1 VSRRDPHSTRA
12 PLPPILRG
20 RKLSEVV
27 AREILKDA
35 MRRGIPPGSRLASEG
50 EMVETLEVGRGSL
63 REALRILEVQGLLTI
78 RPGPGG
84 GPILKE
90 VSSRDFGNMSSL
102 YYMVTGATYREVI
115 DARMSMN
122 PLLARMAAA
131 RRAPEAQER
140 LSAAIENTAS
150 VMNADDR
157 TWLVTASEFYP
168 VVGDLSGNHILAMF
182 ASSLQ
187 DIYSGQLPPVAR
199 DRSLRRDILAGHRA
213 IAAAIVRG
221 NAPDAERLTAAAM
234 EDIISRIAR
243 AFPGYL
249 DQPVDW
255 Q

>member
-1 VSRRDPHSTRA
+1 VSTPDPQLGRSFPASIH
-12 PLPPILRG
+12 RG

-35 MRRGIPPGSRLASEG
+35 MRRGMPPGSRLAPESA
-50 EMVETLEVGRGSL
+50 MVSDFDVGRSSL

-84 GPILKE
+84 GPILNA

-115 DARMSMN
+115 DARMSLN
-122 PLLARMAAA
+122 PLLARMAAQ
-131 RRAPEAQER
+131 RRPPEAAEVLAAAMER
-140 LSAAIENTAS
+140 SRSVLRAS
-150 VMNADDR
+150 DR
-157 TWLVTASEFYP
+157 VWLETIGDFYP
-168 VVGDLSGNHILAMF
+168 AVGSLSGNRILAMY

-187 DIYSGQLPPVAR
+187 EIYFDHLPPVGR
-199 DRSLRRDILAGHRA
+199 DQILRRDILAGHEK
-213 IAAAIVRG
+213 IADAIVHG
-221 NAPDAERLTAAAM
+221 DAAEAERLASAAM
-234 EDIISRIAR
+234 QDLIGRVSR
-243 AFPGYL
+243 AFPGFL